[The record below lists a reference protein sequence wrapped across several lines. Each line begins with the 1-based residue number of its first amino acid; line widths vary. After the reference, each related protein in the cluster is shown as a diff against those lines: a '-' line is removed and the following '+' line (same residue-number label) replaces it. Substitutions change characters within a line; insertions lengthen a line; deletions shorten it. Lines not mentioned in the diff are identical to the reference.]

1 MKKIMISCILT
12 DLVCLTVTG
21 ILACLESKP
30 VQAEPIKTDK
40 FGLYL
45 NANPAIEILTE
56 EKKKKATPDSAW
68 ITINAKFSGKKEH
81 AYLVINHIPAGEVQG
96 HQSRTFQV
104 LAGSESV
111 SISNGDLL
119 ASNVL
124 DFDLHPGETKSLI
137 CGCRHKGLTKGFY
150 FVYCALKDQS
160 PYYYVQEDP

>member
-1 MKKIMISCILT
+1 MKKIVISCILT

-21 ILACLESKP
+21 SLAFLESKS
-30 VQAEPIKTDK
+30 VQAEPIKKETI
-40 FGLYL
+40 GPYL
-45 NANPAIEILTE
+45 NTNPAIEILTE
-56 EKKKKATPDSAW
+56 KKKKEAPPDSSW

-81 AYLVINHIPAGEVQG
+81 AYLLINNDPAGEIQG
-96 HQSRTFQV
+96 HQNRTFQV

-119 ASNVL
+119 VSTML
-124 DFDLHPGETKSLI
+124 KFDLHPGETKSLI